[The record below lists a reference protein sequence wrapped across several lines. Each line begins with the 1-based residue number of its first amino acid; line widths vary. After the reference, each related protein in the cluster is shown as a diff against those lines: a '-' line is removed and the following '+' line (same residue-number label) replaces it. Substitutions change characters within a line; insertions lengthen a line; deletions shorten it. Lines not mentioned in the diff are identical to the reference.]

1 MYIRRIV
8 LRVAVAVA
16 ACTASLAFLFTPGT
30 VAGAATTPTLP
41 KLPQIGVAQ
50 QAAQWLS
57 GQFTSGD
64 FIAGST
70 SSTPDYSETV
80 NSILA
85 LAAANVDLPLAKAS
99 LAYMEVPANTN
110 AYISAEGSDG
120 PGQLS
125 LLILAA
131 RALTVDPTQFGGSN
145 LVSRLVAT
153 EQTTGEDA
161 GLFGTEA
168 QVPDYDAGAYDQ
180 GLALAAL
187 HASGVLANTSAI
199 SWLVQDQC
207 SDGGWVAPD
216 PTDNPCDGDPAQG
229 AGPDTNTTAEALQG
243 LADQGALPSAV
254 ETSALK
260 FLETGQNSDGGW
272 AYDPSAAD
280 NQQTS
285 DPDSTSLVMQA
296 LIAMGLSPDSAT
308 FTVGGNT
315 PLSLLLSFRI
325 TSGTDTGA
333 FASAFGNPDTG
344 DLFATFQS
352 IPALAAVAFPFG
364 PSGSSYQEVGSDGG
378 VFNFGGANFY
388 GSLGGAKLNKPVVGI
403 AQTLDGL
410 GYWLVASDG
419 GVFSFGDA
427 KFWGSTGSL
436 HLNKPIVGIA
446 ATPDDGGYWL
456 VGSDGGVFA
465 FGDAAFDGSTGSL
478 HLNKPIVGIAATP
491 DGGGYWL
498 VASDGGVFA
507 FGDAKYWGSTGSL
520 HLDKPI
526 VGIAATPD
534 GGGYWLVASDGGVFT
549 FGDATYLGST
559 GSLKLNAPI
568 IGIAATPDGAGY
580 WLVASDGGVF
590 TFGDATFSG
599 SAAADG
605 VHDVVGVAATTA

>member
-465 FGDAAFDGSTGSL
+465 FGDAHFAGSCPGIGGCSGSA
-478 HLNKPIVGIAATP
+478 VAVMP
-491 DGGGYWL
+491 DASGNGYWL
-498 VASDGGVFA
+498 VTSN
-507 FGDAKYWGSTGSL
+507 GS
-520 HLDKPI
+520 I
-526 VGIAATPD
+526 
-534 GGGYWLVASDGGVFT
+534 YT
-549 FGDATYLGST
+549 FGDAPYFGAPGHGTVTSAVPTPDGQGYLIVLNDGEVFHYGDAANDGSPASSNFNFLDPASSIFST
-559 GSLKLNAPI
+559 S
-568 IGIAATPDGAGY
+568 DGAGY
-580 WLVASDGGVF
+580 WVSSALGAVYN
-590 TFGDATFSG
+590 FGDAPN
-599 SAAADG
+599 DG
-605 VHDVVGVAATTA
+605 GMAGTHLNGPIVAATGF